1 MMAVRAAPAP
11 GSGADFGRHGR
22 LPVLE
27 MVCVL
32 AWVSTYAEKYAKLLQ
47 WHTLRF
53 VPFTV

>member
-32 AWVSTYAEKYAKLLQ
+32 AWVSTYAEKDAKLLQ